1 MRFVEIM
8 FLLLIVVVAVDAGKI
23 TWSDNGH
30 PIMSETDRPIEGCSE
45 RGFESLGEDTN
56 SSTDCT
62 HK

>member
-1 MRFVEIM
+1 MRFVQIV
-8 FLLLIVVVAVDAGKI
+8 FLLLIVVASVDAGRI

-30 PIMSETDRPIEGCSE
+30 PIMSEIDRPIEGCSE

-56 SSTDCT
+56 SSAECA